1 MITNRY
7 TYIYIVVHTVSVTK
21 SYKDGYPA
29 LTLEVEFNG
38 LYMRWKG
45 TKTWD
50 YTRRLG
56 IGFDVIYIES

>member
-1 MITNRY
+1 M
-7 TYIYIVVHTVSVTK
+7 
-21 SYKDGYPA
+21 DPA

-45 TKTWD
+45 IETWN

-56 IGFDVIYIES
+56 IGFDVICIEP